1 MRFTSVFVAG
11 ILAVVAHGQST
22 AGTTATTK
30 SAASNTSGAAPEEAS
45 MMACLNACA
54 DGDVNCRSHCIAV
67 NATNECVAAC
77 PQGNGTAS
85 DIAQYQKCT
94 SDCIGKYY
102 YTTQGGTP
110 QPTSGAGAGAGSGS
124 GSGSSGGGS
133 GGGSSNNNSTS
144 GGGGGGSNSGATT
157 TEGAGVSATGTS
169 KPTTVPSSAADAL
182 RVAAGSAVGALGFMA
197 ALLAL

>member
-1 MRFTSVFVAG
+1 MRFTSVLVAG
-11 ILAVVAHGQST
+11 VLAVVAHGQST

-30 SAASNTSGAAPEEAS
+30 SAASNTSGATPEEAS
-45 MMACLNACA
+45 MVACLNACA

-67 NATNECVAAC
+67 PNPNAQQVNATNECVAAC
-77 PQGNGTAS
+77 PQGNGTVS
-85 DIAQYQKCT
+85 DITQYQKCT

-110 QPTSGAGAGAGSGS
+110 QPTSGAGAGAGGSS

-133 GGGSSNNNSTS
+133 GGGGSS
-144 GGGGGGSNSGATT
+144 SGATT

-182 RVAAGSAVGALGFMA
+182 RMAAGSAVGVLGFMA